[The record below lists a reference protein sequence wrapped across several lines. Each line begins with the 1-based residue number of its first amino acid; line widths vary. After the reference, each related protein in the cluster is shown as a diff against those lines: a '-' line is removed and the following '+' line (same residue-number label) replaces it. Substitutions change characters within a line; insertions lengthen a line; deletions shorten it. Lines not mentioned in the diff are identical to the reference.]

1 MVLISVHLIFSRYG
15 FYPTLTRIDM
25 AIQLILI
32 LPFLVLQERIVAPH
46 LKHDYNS
53 VCNAKLEEK
62 EVKPAS
68 KLSQLF
74 RWLFSLGNGDKTLD
88 EL

>member
-1 MVLISVHLIFSRYG
+1 
-15 FYPTLTRIDM
+15 M
-25 AIQLILI
+25 AIQVILI

-62 EVKPAS
+62 EEKPS